1 LSVSS
6 SYKLFVADLFAPF
19 GEVNVRAMFGGG
31 GIYHQGVMM
40 GLIADEQIYLKV
52 DEENRPAFEAADRPP
67 FIFERSDGRQI
78 AMSFYLAPDDIFDDP
93 DALIDAYLE
102 RFPGVPDPN
111 EMSTVWQPQQALR
124 HGYRMHGVSRS
135 GSRD

>member
-1 LSVSS
+1 MSVSS

-19 GEVNVRAMFGGG
+19 GEVDVRAMFGGG

-93 DALIDAYLE
+93 DALISWAAGAFAAA
-102 RFPGVPDPN
+102 RRAAARRKPGK
-111 EMSTVWQPQQALR
+111 R
-124 HGYRMHGVSRS
+124 RG
-135 GSRD
+135 